1 MLSCASLSQGPHVIR
16 GQPLS
21 WLSGLAKEEKSQ
33 AELIQ
38 KLWPGPEVPAQRG
51 GLVRKQRQTFIPLG
65 PLSPRRQV
73 LASGRAEEGMW
84 SPGQDRQAQSSTFQE
99 DRDGGGESPGG
110 RWGHTQGSEPEP
122 QRPLCGGPGTG
133 DRRAAFREAP

>member
-16 GQPLS
+16 SQPLA

-84 SPGQDRQAQSSTFQE
+84 SPGQDKEPGLERETGKTEAA
-99 DRDGGGESPGG
+99 SPL
-110 RWGHTQGSEPEP
+110 P
-122 QRPLCGGPGTG
+122 
-133 DRRAAFREAP
+133 